1 MRYELHLTNF
11 ARDPLTLRRLQILDD
26 ATGREVAAISGDK
39 LQKATRAVRLPPEG
53 DTTVLV
59 PGRLTLLYI
68 DAVLPDVRNIERLRH
83 RLHLSDGK
91 LHFQVM
97 IGHIAISKEEVVSI
111 IEAARAAGAK
121 IAVEPRET
129 FWGGY
134 SGYFRDPDG
143 HLWEIAWHPTWSPQE
158 AEGL

>member
-1 MRYELHLTNF
+1 M
-11 ARDPLTLRRLQILDD
+11 ARRSKDAPNKRSMMKTATMTVAVIAAALLSKD

-91 LHFQVM
+91 LHFQVE
-97 IGHIAISKEEVVSI
+97 GGRTKLNP
-111 IEAARAAGAK
+111 AAPADFGPPLRGGPWV
-121 IAVEPRET
+121 AVYEP
-129 FWGGY
+129 
-134 SGYFRDPDG
+134 
-143 HLWEIAWHPTWSPQE
+143 
-158 AEGL
+158 